1 MKIFKGTYEIVVDN
15 VMILDETENS
25 QLHLKWIFPYFLT
38 DKNDIFSMHVYVI
51 SFIDKKNGKW

>member
-25 QLHLKWIFPYFLT
+25 QLHLK
-38 DKNDIFSMHVYVI
+38 
-51 SFIDKKNGKW
+51 